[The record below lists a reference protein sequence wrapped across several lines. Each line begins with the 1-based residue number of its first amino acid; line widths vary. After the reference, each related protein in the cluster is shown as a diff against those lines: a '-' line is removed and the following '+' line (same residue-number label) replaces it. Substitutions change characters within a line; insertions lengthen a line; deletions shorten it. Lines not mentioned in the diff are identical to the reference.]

1 LRGRQ
6 LGSTTV
12 DTLMVEVSALEVE
25 VEEVVD
31 AEAALIKGS
40 MGEEVLVVV
49 SMEGG
54 VVDEAA
60 MKTKG
65 TWRWASTME
74 GEHMMEALEGV
85 RWEEPGEIW
94 ETWETWGSIEVG
106 WEEVQAS
113 HLHILP

>member
-1 LRGRQ
+1 MRGRQ

-31 AEAALIKGS
+31 AKAALIKAS

-65 TWRWASTME
+65 IWRWASTME
-74 GEHMMEALEGV
+74 GEHMMGALVGV
-85 RWEEPGEIW
+85 TWEEAGEEW
-94 ETWETWGSIEVG
+94 EIWETWGSIEVG